1 MDQRSDSYTDQT
13 LGVYIPGNIK
23 HTKRI
28 LGSGDGLTI
37 TMKKVHMRIIRQF
50 NEQEKDTD
58 WNHIQTLHKRTAPIR
73 EC

>member
-1 MDQRSDSYTDQT
+1 MDQHSKGQTDQT
-13 LGVYIPGNIK
+13 LVVYIPGNIK

-37 TMKKVHMRIIRQF
+37 TMKKVHMRIIRQL
-50 NEQEKDTD
+50 NEQEKDRD
-58 WNHIQTLHKRTAPIR
+58 WNHIQTLYKRMAPIR

>member
-1 MDQRSDSYTDQT
+1 MT
-13 LGVYIPGNIK
+13 LNIPGSAFGSSGNRNRNIK

-37 TMKKVHMRIIRQF
+37 TMKRVHMRIIRQF

-58 WNHIQTLHKRTAPIR
+58 WNHIQTLYKRTAPIR